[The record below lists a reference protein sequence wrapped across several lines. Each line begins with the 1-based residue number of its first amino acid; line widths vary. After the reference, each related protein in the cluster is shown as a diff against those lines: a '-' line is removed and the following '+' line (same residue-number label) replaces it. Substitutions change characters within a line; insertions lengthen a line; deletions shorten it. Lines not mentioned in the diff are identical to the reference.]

1 MWVFITARVRQWLL
15 LAIAVPVL
23 TMLVRL
29 VRTWVE
35 KRSGETRL
43 TRVLGRVE
51 RFGQSHRRGLRRRR

>member
-1 MWVFITARVRQWLL
+1 MWVFITARIRQWLL

-29 VRTWVE
+29 VRTWIE

-43 TRVLGRVE
+43 TRALGRVE
-51 RFGQSHRRGLRRRR
+51 QFGQRHRRGVRRRR